1 MFNTQKDQLFSLI
14 KSLTKAEKRSF
25 KLYAN
30 RFQSGADSKFIQLFD
45 VIDRL
50 AEYDE
55 KEVLKRLPEVKKR
68 HLPNLRRHLYK
79 QVLTSLRLIYIQKN
93 IDIQIREQLDFARI
107 LYGKGMYMQ
116 SLRMLDRIKKIAVE
130 HHQDLLHLEIL
141 EFQKMIEARHI
152 TRSRLVENKMEALL
166 DEAEARSLI
175 THSNNLFSN
184 FNIQVHGWYIQHG
197 HVNNEAEIAGINEFF
212 HEHRPDEFLHERER
226 KLTFFERAN
235 LYQAYMWYHYILL
248 DFEGAAR
255 YARQWVAL
263 FHAQE
268 QIREKDPDLYMR
280 SLYYLL
286 VFLYLL
292 KEKEEFAGYL
302 EEFQRF
308 ESENRDL
315 FNDNSRMIAF
325 TYLRLSQLNYH
336 LVSKD
341 FKGGVKRIGE
351 IEDELPLYTDYT
363 DVHRILLFYFKFA
376 YLHFCLREFEK
387 ALEYL
392 NRIIHLKSGHLR
404 DDLQVNARL
413 LHLICHY
420 ELKNF
425 DMLDYLAPS
434 VRRLLD
440 CSADVSQLPRLT
452 LRFLEELSRL
462 PPLEHAPAFAS
473 FHKELKK
480 ITEEPFERKS
490 LNYLDI
496 PAWVEGRLG
505 AVSKERV

>member
-1 MFNTQKDQLFSLI
+1 MFNTQRDQLFSLI

-30 RFQSGADSKFIQLFD
+30 RFQSGSDSKFIQLFD

-55 KEVLKRLPEVKKR
+55 AEVLKRLQKVKKR
-68 HLPNLRRHLYK
+68 HLPNLKRHLYK
-79 QVLTSLRLIYIQKN
+79 QILTSLRLIHIQKN

-116 SLRMLDRIKKIAVE
+116 SLRMLDRIKKIAVD

-166 DEAEARSLI
+166 EEAAHRSFI
-175 THSNNLFSN
+175 AHSNNLFSN

-197 HVNNEAEIAGINEFF
+197 HVNNEEEISAVNEFF
-212 HEHRPDEFLHERER
+212 GQYRPDELLRNR

-235 LYQAYMWYHYILL
+235 LFQAYMWHRYILL

-255 YARQWVAL
+255 YARQWVEL
-263 FHAQE
+263 FHAQD
-268 QIREKDPDLYMR
+268 QVREKDPDLYMR

-286 VFLYLL
+286 VFLYLCR
-292 KEKEEFAGYL
+292 EKDEFARYL
-302 EEFQRF
+302 QEFQQF
-308 ESENRDL
+308 EEEYRDL

-325 TYLRLSQLNYH
+325 TYLNLSRLNGRL
-336 LVSKD
+336 LDKD
-341 FKGGVKRIGE
+341 FQGGARLIGE
-351 IEDELPLYTDYT
+351 IQAELPLYIDYT
-363 DVHRILLFYFKFA
+363 DVHRILLFHFKFA
-376 YLHFCLREFEK
+376 YLYFCLREFGK

-392 NRIIHLKSGHLR
+392 NQIIHLKSGHLR

-420 ELKNF
+420 ELGNF
-425 DMLDYLAPS
+425 DMLDYLAPA
-434 VRRLLD
+434 VKRLID
-440 CSADVSQLPRLT
+440 QSSDVSQLPRLT
-452 LRFLEELSRL
+452 LRFLETLSKL
-462 PPLEHAPAFAS
+462 PPLEHAKAFAS
-473 FHKELKK
+473 FHKELRK
-480 ITEEPFERKS
+480 IMEEPFERKS

-496 PAWVEGRLG
+496 PAWVEGHLG
-505 AVSKERV
+505 VVRGERV

>member
-1 MFNTQKDQLFSLI
+1 MFTTQKDQLFSLI

-55 KEVLKRLPEVKKR
+55 QEVLKRLPEVKKK
-68 HLPNLRRHLYK
+68 HLPNLKRHLYK
-79 QVLTSLRLIYIQKN
+79 QILTSLRLIYIQKN

-116 SLRMLDRIKKIAVE
+116 SLRMLDRIKKIAVD

-166 DEAEARSLI
+166 DEAAQRSFI
-175 THSNNLFSN
+175 AHSNNLFSN

-197 HVNNEAEIAGINEFF
+197 HVNNEEEISAINEYF
-212 HEHRPDEFLHERER
+212 HENRPSEFLHNR
-226 KLTFFERAN
+226 KLTFFEKAN
-235 LYQAYMWYHYILL
+235 LFQAYMWYHYILL

-255 YARQWVAL
+255 YARQWAGL
-263 FHAQE
+263 FHTQP

-292 KEKEEFAGYL
+292 REKEEFAHYL
-302 EEFQRF
+302 EEFQQF
-308 ESENRDL
+308 EADNQDL
-315 FNDNSRMIAF
+315 LNDNSRMIAF
-325 TYLRLSQLNYH
+325 TYLNLSRLNYY

-341 FKGGVKRIGE
+341 FQGGEQFIAKVKAQ
-351 IEDELPLYTDYT
+351 LPRYQEYT

-376 YLHFCLREFEK
+376 YLYFCLRKFEK

-392 NRIIHLKSGHLR
+392 NQIIHLKSGHLR
-404 DDLQVNARL
+404 DDLQINARL

-420 ELKNF
+420 DLNNF
-425 DMLDYLAPS
+425 DMIDYLAPS
-434 VRRLLD
+434 VNRLLD
-440 CSADVSQLPRLT
+440 NSSDVSQLPRLT
-452 LRFLEELSRL
+452 LRFLEALSKS
-462 PPLEHAPAFAS
+462 PPLEHPKAFAAFQS
-473 FHKELKK
+473 QLK
-480 ITEEPFERKS
+480 IIMQEPFERKS

-496 PAWVEGRLG
+496 PAWVEGHLG
-505 AVSKERV
+505 VVRKERV

>member
-1 MFNTQKDQLFSLI
+1 MFTTQKDQLFSLI

-55 KEVLKRLPEVKKR
+55 AEVLKRLPGVKKR
-68 HLPNLRRHLYK
+68 HLPNLKRHLYK
-79 QVLTSLRLIYIQKN
+79 QILTSLRLIYIQKN

-116 SLRMLDRIKKIAVE
+116 SLRMLDRIKKIAVD

-166 DEAEARSLI
+166 EEAAERSFI

-184 FNIQVHGWYIQHG
+184 FNIQVHGWYIQKG
-197 HVNNEAEIAGINEFF
+197 HVNNEEEISAINGFF
-212 HEHRPDEFLHERER
+212 EQYRPGELLQGR

-235 LYQAYMWYHYILL
+235 LFQAYMWYHYILL

-255 YARQWVAL
+255 YARQWVSL
-263 FHAQE
+263 FHAQD
-268 QIREKDPDLYMR
+268 QVREKDPDLYMR

-286 VFLYLL
+286 VFLYLIREKGEFARYL
-292 KEKEEFAGYL
+292 QEFQQFEKEY
-302 EEFQRF
+302 
-308 ESENRDL
+308 RDL

-325 TYLRLSQLNYH
+325 TYLNLSRLNGH
-336 LVSKD
+336 LLGKD
-341 FKGGVKRIGE
+341 FPGGARLIHEVE
-351 IEDELPLYTDYT
+351 AELPRYIDYT

-376 YLHFCLREFEK
+376 YLYFCLREFGK

-420 ELKNF
+420 ELGNF
-425 DMLDYLAPS
+425 DMLDYLAPA
-434 VRRLLD
+434 VRRLL
-440 CSADVSQLPRLT
+440 SQSSDVSQLPRLT
-452 LRFLEELSRL
+452 LRFLESLSKL
-462 PPLEHAPAFAS
+462 PPLEHAKAFAS
-473 FHKELKK
+473 FHLELRK
-480 ITEEPFERKS
+480 IMEEPFERKS

-496 PAWVEGRLG
+496 PAWVEGHLG
-505 AVSKERV
+505 VARGERV